1 MPGSTFKIL
10 YWAGFAAAGLLR
22 IKEARPSKQNR
33 IVKDSE
39 PFLDRL
45 LLFLPFLGM
54 FVIPLVYVLTPWLAF
69 ADYSLPTWAGWL
81 GALVFAVGLWLLWRS
96 HVDLGRN
103 WMPVLKIREEHSLVT
118 EGVYRYIRHP
128 MYAAHL
134 MWGIA
139 QPLLL
144 WNWIA
149 GFAMLVSLLPL
160 FLYRVP
166 REEQML
172 IGQFGD
178 QYRSYMQHTGRFV
191 PRL

>member
-10 YWAGFAAAGLLR
+10 YWVGFAAAGLLR
-22 IKEARPSKQNR
+22 MKEARPSKQNR
-33 IVKDSE
+33 IAKDRE
-39 PFLDRL
+39 PLLDRL
-45 LLFLPFLGM
+45 LLFPPFLGM

-69 ADYSLPTWAGWL
+69 ADYSLPAWAGWL
-81 GALVFAVGLWLLWRS
+81 GAVIFVLGLWLLWRS

-134 MWGIA
+134 VWGIA

-144 WNWIA
+144 WNWIS

-172 IGQFGD
+172 VGQFGD
-178 QYRSYMQHTGRFV
+178 QYRSYMEHTGRII